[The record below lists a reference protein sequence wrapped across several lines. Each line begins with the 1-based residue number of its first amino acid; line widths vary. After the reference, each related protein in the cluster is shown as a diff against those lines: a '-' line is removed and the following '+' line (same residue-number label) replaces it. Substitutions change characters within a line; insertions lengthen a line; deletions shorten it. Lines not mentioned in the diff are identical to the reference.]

1 MNEKHAKLKKYNQE
15 YWAQNK
21 DTIKEK
27 RDVKRSEASKE
38 KNRVNARKYY
48 QQHKQDICKKQ
59 RESEAYN
66 AKRREYSRQYYWNN
80 REKVLQKQRVAYA
93 MGGNRCNDPLVVQQ
107 RNRQHYLNNKDKIL
121 ERMSDQRN
129 NRSTRVYATGTM
141 NKKYGGKHAKGYV
154 ELEDRKNPFTLFAPC
169 TYH

>member
-80 REKVLQKQRVAYA
+80 RDDAEGV
-93 MGGNRCNDPLVVQQ
+93 NF
-107 RNRQHYLNNKDKIL
+107 
-121 ERMSDQRN
+121 
-129 NRSTRVYATGTM
+129 
-141 NKKYGGKHAKGYV
+141 GKCS
-154 ELEDRKNPFTLFAPC
+154 ELTFCPC
-169 TYH
+169 LLTSEG